1 MMHKSNSIGLIGSR
15 GYLGS
20 RIKDFLEKKKVK
32 VDAIDLFNSED
43 LVRCINENLIIVWA
57 AGLSDHDLGKQKPIL
72 DMQRNCID
80 PILAAQ
86 HLKSG
91 HFLLHLSSTCVY
103 GNRSGIIDENSPTL
117 PVEPQAYS
125 KVYAEQMLTHI
136 SRQNDFKLINLR
148 CSAIVGDKKPGEP
161 LALIEKILLNSARG
175 TVTDMFGGPDRPCI
189 FTPIAFFLDVI
200 YKLLFENIDDIQTLN
215 LASNQ
220 LRFGTLSNDFL
231 LNFVESIDRKSHSI
245 NSLHAL
251 NLTPEIC
258 NYENSYQYL
267 KVLQNELTKR
277 FPV

>member
-1 MMHKSNSIGLIGSR
+1 MRKLKSVGLVGCR

-20 RIKDFLEKKKVK
+20 RIKSFLEKKKIK
-32 VDAIDLFNSED
+32 VDAIDLHNCDD
-43 LVRCINENLIIVWA
+43 LVRCINANQIIIWA
-57 AGLSDHDLGKQKPIL
+57 AGLSDHDLGKQNPIL

-86 HLKSG
+86 YFKAEQF
-91 HFLLHLSSTCVY
+91 FLHISSTCVY
-103 GNRSGIIDENSPTL
+103 GNRQGVIDENSATEPL
-117 PVEPQAYS
+117 EPQAFS
-125 KVYAEQMLTHI
+125 KVYAEQMLAHI

-175 TVTDMFGGPDRPCI
+175 AITDMFGGPDRPCI

-200 YKLLFENIDDIQTLN
+200 YKLLFENIDNSQILN

-220 LRFGTLSNDFL
+220 LNFGALSNDFL
-231 LNFVESIDRKSHSI
+231 LNFVESINRKSHSI
-245 NSLHAL
+245 RSLHIPD
-251 NLTPEIC
+251 LTPEPC
-258 NYENSYQYL
+258 NYEDSYQYL
-267 KVLQNELTKR
+267 KVLQNELTKC